1 MADYVVTLTGKDN
14 LSNTIKTVKQE
25 LDGVGGSA
33 NKLDKI
39 NAKFDKITK
48 STMPLNRQVKETS
61 KLLSQMNFDGDF
73 NAAQF
78 LKMAKE
84 AGKAKDAISDT
95 QQIIKAFA
103 DDNFWINAT
112 IQGIQGIAAAG
123 SVATGT
129 MALFGVENENVHQA
143 LLKVQGVMA
152 VLNGVQSVAN
162 VLNKDSYVSIAR
174 KVLGLKAQ
182 AAATGTVT
190 TATNTATIAQIKN
203 NLAVLAN
210 PYVAAAAA
218 LAALTAAVVYYV
230 KKVTEMSDAEKG
242 VQEAMKSTEEA
253 TKKGQE
259 AYGKTSM
266 EMEQLKRTVDTFTG
280 SKSMEKKLV
289 EELNSK
295 YGTALGKYKTLNDWK
310 KALTTT
316 SFYYC
321 KVMEAEAK
329 LTALNT
335 EAYNAYAKA
344 IAGEDY
350 EQNMSK
356 FNKLKEEANKALD
369 DVNFYKGQLN
379 IAIDNA
385 GGFVSSSSK
394 VSGATRS
401 SKVGGGSNKTNNKP
415 DYEVG
420 STAELSNKLKEVNDK
435 LQKQNLELSER
446 VKLLKQ
452 AAELEDRIARIKR
465 AEDAYKNGSLADALN
480 PKNLSIAVPEIDS
493 KNLETSLDH
502 LETAYDIAIRKQ
514 EEFRSK
520 CENFSDVT
528 NVLGSNFSAL
538 STIFK
543 ETGDSATAGMMQ
555 LVSITMQGVS
565 QVIPQI
571 MALIGAKE
579 GEALA
584 SGTASAASLP
594 FPANIGAIASI
605 TATIL
610 ATFASILS
618 ATKGFA
624 DGGIIG
630 GTSYSGDKLLAR
642 VNSGEMVLN
651 KRQQSNLF
659 NAINSGNIGGGTV
672 STVEFKL
679 RGSDIYGSMKNYKA
693 IKSKS
698 GLTRL

>member
-14 LSNTIKTVKQE
+14 LSNTIKSVKQE
-25 LDGVGGSA
+25 LNGVGDSA
-33 NKLDKI
+33 SKLDKI
-39 NAKFDKITK
+39 NTKFEKITK
-48 STMPLNRQVKETS
+48 SSMPLNRQVKETS
-61 KLLSQMNFDGDF
+61 KLLSQMKFDGDF

-84 AGKAKDAISDT
+84 AGKAKDAVGDT
-95 QQIIKAFA
+95 QRIIKAFA
-103 DDNFWINAT
+103 DDNFALNSV
-112 IQGIQGIAAAG
+112 IQGVQGIAAAG
-123 SVATGT
+123 TVATGT
-129 MALFGVENENVHQA
+129 MALFGVENEKATVAIQ
-143 LLKVQGVMA
+143 KVQGA
-152 VLNGVQSVAN
+152 LAILNGLQTIAN
-162 VLNKDSYVSIAR
+162 VLNKDSYVNIAR
-174 KVLGLKAQ
+174 KIVGLKLE
-182 AAATGTVT
+182 AAATDK
-190 TATNTATIAQIKN
+190 ATIAQIKN

-218 LAALTAAVVYYV
+218 LAALAAAVVYYV

-242 VQEAMKSTEEA
+242 VQEAMKTTEEA

-280 SKSMEKKLV
+280 TKKMEMKLV

-356 FNKLKEEANKALD
+356 FNKLKKEANKALD

-394 VSGATRS
+394 VSGVTRS

-420 STAELSNKLKEVNDK
+420 SLAELNAKLKEVNDR
-435 LQKQNLELSER
+435 LQKEKLTQAEIN
-446 VKLLKQ
+446 KLLRE
-452 AAELEDRIARIKR
+452 AAALEQRIAIINKGRENIKSG
-465 AEDAYKNGSLADALN
+465 ALADALTSN
-480 PKNLSIAVPEIDS
+480 VPDTLKKLSAAPELDEKPI
-493 KNLETSLDH
+493 LTSLSNI
-502 LETAYDIAIRKQ
+502 ETAYDIALRKQ
-514 EEFRSK
+514 EEFRQRA
-520 CENFSDVT
+520 EDFSDVAG
-528 NVLGSNFSAL
+528 VLGSNFSAL
-538 STIFK
+538 GTIFK

-624 DGGIIG
+624 EGGIIG
-630 GTSYSGDKLLAR
+630 GTSYSGDKLIAR

-651 KRQQSNLF
+651 RRQQSNLF

-679 RGSDIYGSMKNYKA
+679 RGADIYGSMKNYKS
-693 IKSKS
+693 IKGKT
-698 GLTRL
+698 GLK